1 MSYIIEN
8 NFEINYSLN
17 TSNLTNIFSEDK
29 MRIESLDTVNSTRLQ
44 GFDRMI
50 PDTNLLTEDIERLH
64 GANGCKYSLD
74 NSLNQNYNKTLNN
87 FHEHDKSFS
96 KFNEEKNESNEL
108 LITVDPPG
116 AWIPEDSNLQKTPSR
131 NIHLIESSALS
142 SLQAFLDSSQFTEKN
157 NSIDFD
163 NKSYDFFLKKK
174 KLIEIVKNLSNIEYQ
189 EIFNIFKEDNCQY
202 TENANGVFINLQ
214 NIQENTLD
222 KIFNFIDYIQQ
233 KKIELNEHDE
243 FINNAKKNISIIKK
257 EVNNLIITD
266 KDKYVNYNYYDSD
279 NDDTIKNNN
288 ELLFS
293 SDEDEDIESKLSLKK
308 KKNKYVGK
316 KAKIIK
322 SIKNDQD
329 NKLKIKK

>member
-1 MSYIIEN
+1 MNYIIEN

-17 TSNLTNIFSEDK
+17 TSNLNNNC
-29 MRIESLDTVNSTRLQ
+29 SLDNVNSSRLE
-44 GFDRMI
+44 GFVRMI
-50 PDTNLLTEDIERLH
+50 PNKQILKEEDIKEIEATEIIQE
-64 GANGCKYSLD
+64 ANIFKYQLD
-74 NSLNQNYNKTLNN
+74 NSLNQNYDKTLNN
-87 FHEHDKSFS
+87 YIECNKSFS
-96 KFNEEKNESNEL
+96 KFNEEKNESSEFKYKKIFKNGTEL
-108 LITVDPPG
+108 PLTPG
-116 AWIPEDSNLQKTPSR
+116 
-131 NIHLIESSALS
+131 NIHLLESNGLS
-142 SLQAFLDSSQFTEKN
+142 SWQSFLGSSEFTETIN
-157 NSIDFD
+157 FD

-243 FINNAKKNISIIKK
+243 FINNAKKNISIVKK
-257 EVNNLIITD
+257 EINNLIITD
-266 KDKYVNYNYYDSD
+266 KDKYINYNYYDSD
-279 NDDTIKNNN
+279 NDDIIKNKN

-293 SDEDEDIESKLSLKK
+293 SDEDEDIESKLLLKK